1 MSNFRLLS
9 TKILSPQQRQ
19 RLLQTGVSYSERN
32 FITTKA
38 LPFSA
43 NVSEQTLVFT
53 SQNAV
58 KAVFEQHNF
67 SGKNCYCVGEKTKA
81 LLLEKGQNVVKMT
94 YNSADLAEFIAKN
107 NKNGSFLFF
116 AGKQRRSELETVLS
130 AEGITLAV
138 VEVYE
143 TIAQPKAVGAFD
155 GVLFYSPS
163 GVNSFHQNNTLN
175 DSVGFALG
183 STTAEALAP
192 HTSTI
197 ITATQ
202 PTVEH
207 LIVAVKKHLTHK
219 L

>member
-9 TKILSPQQRQ
+9 TKVLSPHQRQ

-32 FITTKA
+32 FITLKA

-43 NVSEQTLVFT
+43 DVSEQTLIFT

-58 KAVFEQHNF
+58 NAVFEQHNF
-67 SGKNCYCVGEKTKA
+67 SGKKCYCVGEKTKA
-81 LLLEKGQNVVKMT
+81 LLQKKGQNVVKMAQ
-94 YNSADLAEFIAKN
+94 NAANLAHFIAENDQK
-107 NKNGSFLFF
+107 GSFLFF
-116 AGKQRRSELETVLS
+116 TGKQRRSELETVLS
-130 AEGITLAV
+130 GEGITLTV
-138 VEVYE
+138 VEVYA
-143 TIAQPKAVGAFD
+143 TVAQPKAVGPFD

-163 GVNSFHQNNTLN
+163 GVNSFHQNNTF
-175 DSVGFALG
+175 DHSVSFALG
-183 STTAEALAP
+183 STTAEALVP
-192 HTSTI
+192 YTSTI

>member
-43 NVSEQTLVFT
+43 DVSEQTLIFT

-67 SGKNCYCVGEKTKA
+67 SGKTAIVWAKKQKHMQ
-81 LLLEKGQNVVKMT
+81 EKGQNVVKMT
-94 YNSADLAEFIAKN
+94 YNSADLAEFIAKMT
-107 NKNGSFLFF
+107 KMALLFF